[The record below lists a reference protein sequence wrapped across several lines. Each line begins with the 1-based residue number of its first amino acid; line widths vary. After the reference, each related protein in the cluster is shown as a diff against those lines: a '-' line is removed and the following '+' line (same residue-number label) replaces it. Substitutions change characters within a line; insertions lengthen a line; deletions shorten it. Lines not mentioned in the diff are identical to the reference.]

1 MFIDIPRF
9 STIMLKDILIIG
21 QQKSSKWDDVYFQIF
36 DCLDLD
42 HCIKVKI
49 LLNRVIIK
57 NKAIKNDEFFFL
69 FRVKPVQ
76 SLFSGIV
83 KMSAN
88 MTDSHGG
95 EIQNIGRASQC
106 LIQPSDQDLCKDRSP
121 KNVNNGKKLRETVSI
136 LDDLIDVG
144 INEDFA
150 PFTFLGR
157 SEESNSDLGKV

>member
-1 MFIDIPRF
+1 M
-9 STIMLKDILIIG
+9 
-21 QQKSSKWDDVYFQIF
+21 
-36 DCLDLD
+36 
-42 HCIKVKI
+42 
-49 LLNRVIIK
+49 
-57 NKAIKNDEFFFL
+57 AIKNDEFVFFL